1 LAYEETPL
9 TFGGVMETNKIVLPF
24 GMQFETQPAFPKN
37 SGSEATEPGE
47 TYRSDTEDSDE
58 DE

>member
-58 DE
+58 